1 MKTNVTNTQT
11 WKRMA
16 SILSGTLFLASAA
29 FAQQPPQRPQS
40 QPQQQQQQ
48 QPQEQIQQR
57 LAQIQNQLQSVN
69 QEIETVRSEAA
80 NKPVVQEAMFD
91 YDQALTETMKEM
103 EPDQVELIERRSELF
118 REIITADDFN
128 SMEQEE
134 MEEFR
139 KKNQEFVQIREQ
151 LQQVEMQGRQEA
163 EVMDAWNQYAEK
175 VLAEMREINPSITE
189 KMKKRDELT
198 SEFSNLQRQISN

>member
-80 NKPVVQEAMFD
+80 NEPVVQEAMFD

>member
-1 MKTNVTNTQT
+1 MKSNLTNTQT

-40 QPQQQQQQ
+40 QPQQQQ

-103 EPDQVELIERRSELF
+103 EPDQVELIEQRSELF

-163 EVMDAWNQYAEK
+163 EVMDAWNEYAET
-175 VLAEMREINPSITE
+175 VLAEMREIDPSITE

>member
-163 EVMDAWNQYAEK
+163 EVMDAWNQYAET